1 MQKLISYRSSE
12 LLTGLSKAGKDF
24 FNLRE
29 AESIL
34 SQKKK
39 SSVAKLLHDMVKRG
53 LIMRIKDGVYHRI
66 PYEQNAETYFP
77 NWHLTAE
84 ALAQPKEHYIGFYSA
99 LAIHGLITQPSMVEQ
114 IVTQEQMHPHS
125 KQIKNV
131 RFEFITLG
139 KNRFFGYSKTWTDDF
154 HKVNCS
160 DPEKTFID
168 CLYMPGHGGGITETA
183 KALYKYR
190 EKINTERM
198 KEYLEKF
205 NTQAVY
211 KRLGFILEQLG
222 ILPELRNFIVGKIS
236 ASYTP
241 LDPSLPPNGNH
252 YSKWK
257 VIDNVDF
264 RTVRHSIY
272 T

>member
-24 FNLRE
+24 FSIRD

-34 SQKKK
+34 LQKKN
-39 SSVAKLLHDMVKRG
+39 SSVAKLLYDMAKRG

-84 ALAQPKEHYIGFYSA
+84 AMAQPKEYYIGFYSA
-99 LAIHGLITQPSMVEQ
+99 LAIHGLITQPSLVEQ
-114 IVTQEQMHPHS
+114 VVTKEQMHPQN
-125 KQIKNV
+125 KLVKNV

-139 KNRFFGYSKTWTDDF
+139 EERFYGYSKTWIDDF

-168 CLYMPGHGGGITETA
+168 CLYIPGHGGGITEIA
-183 KALYKYR
+183 KAFYKCR
-190 EKINTERM
+190 EKINPERVQ
-198 KEYLEKF
+198 EYLEKF
-205 NTQAVY
+205 NVQAVN
-211 KRLGFILEQLG
+211 KRLGFMLEQLG
-222 ILPELRNFIVGKIS
+222 LFPELRNYIAGKITS
-236 ASYTP
+236 SYTP
-241 LDPSLPPNGNH
+241 MDPSLPKKGNH
-252 YSKWK
+252 YSRWK
-257 VIDNVDF
+257 LIDNIDF
-264 RTVRHSIY
+264 RIVRHSLN